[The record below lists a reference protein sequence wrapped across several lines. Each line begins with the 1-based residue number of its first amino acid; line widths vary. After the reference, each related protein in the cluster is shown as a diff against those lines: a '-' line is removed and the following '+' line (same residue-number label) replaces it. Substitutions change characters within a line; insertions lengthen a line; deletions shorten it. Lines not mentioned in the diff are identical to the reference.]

1 MKAANYNRTKWTIWA
16 VLALAFVVV
25 FFHRYSTAVV
35 AEDLASELNLTGT
48 QLSNLA
54 SMYFWAYAIMQIPNG
69 ILIDYIGPRKTTS
82 LGMLLAGIGSLIF
95 AFAPNITV
103 AYIGRLLV
111 GVGVAGVFVSI
122 LKIQAV
128 WFKREEFPMIT
139 GYSSLVGNFGG
150 VLATTPLAMLVLAIG
165 WRYSFIVISVVSLLF
180 YGLIMTLVKD
190 HPREIGFE
198 APNGDPPA
206 SQESFWV
213 GLVKVLKNPY
223 TWPNFFIL
231 FTLMGAITSFS
242 GLWGVPYLMHIYELS
257 RGQASQYVLLLTT
270 GIMVGS
276 VIIGTIAK
284 KIGRIKI
291 VILTGASIFTL
302 IWFYIIVIA
311 NGQPPLWQLPVLYLI
326 LGITAVSFILS
337 FTNAKEVNNPHLAGT
352 ATSVANVGGFLGGAL
367 LNIFVGYILDLNW
380 DGVLVNGARVY
391 SLGAYKL
398 AFTVFLA
405 MGVFALI
412 ATLIQKEPKA

>member
-1 MKAANYNRTKWTIWA
+1 MKRYNYDRTKWTIWA
-16 VLALAFVVV
+16 VLAFAFVVV

-35 AEDLASELNLTGT
+35 AEDLASDLNLTGT

-69 ILIDYIGPRKTTS
+69 ILIDTIGARKTTS
-82 LGMLLAGIGSLIF
+82 LGMLLAGVGSIMFGL
-95 AFAPNITV
+95 APNVTL

-111 GVGVAGVFVSI
+111 GIGVAGVFVSI
-122 LKIQAV
+122 LKMQSV

-150 VLATTPLAMLVLAIG
+150 VLATTPLALLVLAIG
-165 WRYSFIVISVVSLLF
+165 WRYSFVVIASVSFLFFALILLF
-180 YGLIMTLVKD
+180 VKD
-190 HPREIGFE
+190 HPRDIGFSS
-198 APNGDPPA
+198 PNGDAPI
-206 SQESFWV
+206 STERFWV
-213 GLVKVLKNPY
+213 GLWKVLKNPR

-231 FTLMGAITSFS
+231 FALMGSITSFS
-242 GLWGVPYLMHIYELS
+242 GLWGVPYLMHIYGLGSSAAS
-257 RGQASQYVLLLTT
+257 RYVLLLTT

-276 VIIGTIAK
+276 VLVGTLAK
-284 KIGRIKI
+284 RLGKIKR
-291 VILTGASIFTL
+291 VILTGGSIFTI

-311 NGQPPLWQLPVLYLI
+311 NGQPPIWQLPILYLA
-326 LGITAVSFILS
+326 LGITAICFMLS
-337 FTNAKEVNNPHLAGT
+337 FTNVKEVNNPHLSGT

-398 AFTVFLA
+398 AFTVFLV
-405 MGVFALI
+405 MGIVALV
-412 ATLIQKEPKA
+412 ATLLQYEEK